1 VSSNC
6 VEVETFQSLA
16 QLNFRVNFF
25 LQEIFFASRKVF
37 EKYFGGKNFMATID
51 RFKTALRIG
60 ISFKDGENLVPL
72 TAQMKY
78 DYLAAVHTMDQLT
91 NLANEFEE
99 RKKRRDALREKL
111 SDSCRKSLKKI
122 ADGEET
128 LTVKHLDSAIKG
140 LREFRDE
147 LIKMESIE
155 RESEKLAKFIED
167 GVSAGH

>member
-1 VSSNC
+1 
-6 VEVETFQSLA
+6 
-16 QLNFRVNFF
+16 
-25 LQEIFFASRKVF
+25 
-37 EKYFGGKNFMATID
+37 MATID
-51 RFKTALRIG
+51 RFRTALKIG
-60 ISFKDGENLVPL
+60 ISFKDGESLRPL

-122 ADGEET
+122 ADGDDVLT
-128 LTVKHLDSAIKG
+128 LKQIDSAIKG
-140 LREFRDE
+140 LKEFRDE
-147 LIKMESIE
+147 LLKMETLDKE
-155 RESEKLAKFIED
+155 TEKLSKFIED

>member
-1 VSSNC
+1 
-6 VEVETFQSLA
+6 
-16 QLNFRVNFF
+16 
-25 LQEIFFASRKVF
+25 
-37 EKYFGGKNFMATID
+37 MATID
-51 RFKTALRIG
+51 RFKTALKIG
-60 ISFKDGENLVPL
+60 ISFKDGESLRPL

-99 RKKRRDALREKL
+99 RKKRRAALREKL

-122 ADGEET
+122 ADGEDVLT
-128 LTVKHLDSAIKG
+128 LKQIDSAIKG

-147 LIKMESIE
+147 LFKMETLDK
-155 RESEKLAKFIED
+155 ESEKLAKLIED

>member
-1 VSSNC
+1 
-6 VEVETFQSLA
+6 
-16 QLNFRVNFF
+16 
-25 LQEIFFASRKVF
+25 
-37 EKYFGGKNFMATID
+37 MATID
-51 RFKTALRIG
+51 RFKTALKIG
-60 ISFKDGENLVPL
+60 ISFKDGESLKPL

-122 ADGEET
+122 ADGEDVLT
-128 LTVKHLDSAIKG
+128 LKQIDSAIKG
-140 LREFRDE
+140 LKEFRDE
-147 LIKMESIE
+147 LLKMETLDKE
-155 RESEKLAKFIED
+155 TEKLAKFIED

>member
-1 VSSNC
+1 
-6 VEVETFQSLA
+6 
-16 QLNFRVNFF
+16 
-25 LQEIFFASRKVF
+25 
-37 EKYFGGKNFMATID
+37 MATID
-51 RFKTALRIG
+51 RFKTALKIG
-60 ISFKDGENLVPL
+60 ISFKDGESLRPL

-99 RKKRRDALREKL
+99 RKKRRAALREKL

-122 ADGEET
+122 ADGEDVLT
-128 LTVKHLDSAIKG
+128 LKQIDSAIKG

-147 LIKMESIE
+147 LFKMETLDK
-155 RESEKLAKFIED
+155 ESEKLAKFIED

>member
-1 VSSNC
+1 
-6 VEVETFQSLA
+6 
-16 QLNFRVNFF
+16 
-25 LQEIFFASRKVF
+25 
-37 EKYFGGKNFMATID
+37 MATID

-60 ISFKDGENLVPL
+60 ISFKDGENLIPL

-91 NLANEFEE
+91 NLHNELED

-122 ADGEET
+122 ADGEEV
-128 LTVKHLDSAIKG
+128 LNVKHLDSAIKG
-140 LREFRDE
+140 LMEFRDE
-147 LIKMESIE
+147 LVKMESIE
-155 RESEKLAKFIED
+155 RESERLAKLIED